1 MATKSITDIKDIKDP
16 EEFVKAFMEILPSIF
31 KPECPKINKTLLN
44 QKVSAVREIRRQLLD
59 KTKGTPPNEEIKK
72 GLSTFKKQIVAE
84 IMKLLPYAYTATPPA
99 ADDASPDDG
108 GEPDASTEDLSVRP
122 KQNDQNT
129 AITKT
134 ELELAVAD
142 AIASFTEDMTN
153 MTKKLSALVNDNA
166 RLTGDLA
173 NISKRLTSVTDENV
187 RLNLVVVS
195 LQEQIDNIKNEVVAE
210 EIATT
215 IKNYRPP
222 PTTKTTGEIERQ
234 ASEPASGEATGS
246 RASTA
251 EDGASGPVIGEA
263 TGPILQPISHT
274 TAGEEA
280 SGPGTGEPA
289 GPVLQP
295 VSNSTSGIIPRPVT
309 TTIIN
314 TANPWLLRGPMSQ
327 TSSGPSTLSTTTRD
341 TSASTT
347 SSMREIERPAAASST
362 MGCTAALTLT
372 PATRLTPAQKYEHI
386 FLGFLDPKYKESD
399 IIHIIQN
406 GAKIDKDLIQ
416 VKQANIRPSYG
427 NAFKVSV
434 PNNKLVIAT
443 TVLKSCH
450 NGLVVEQWREPT
462 HSRGP
467 QGNMTFRGRQQQ
479 QHQQPM
485 QRPYNNRERSPH
497 IPGYQYRNNFG
508 PQAARGPQR
517 DNEYDY
523 DDNYYHNNPSNN
535 RSYYNSNSNNY
546 RGRQNGRNW

>member
-1 MATKSITDIKDIKDP
+1 MATKSITDIKDIKNH
-16 EEFVKAFMEILPSIF
+16 EEFVKAFMEILPSIY
-31 KPECPKINKTLLN
+31 KTECPQINKTLLN
-44 QKVSAVREIRRQLLD
+44 QKVAAVREIRRQLLD
-59 KTKGTPPNEEIKK
+59 KTDGTPPNEEIKK
-72 GLSTFKKQIVAE
+72 GLSTFKKQIVVE

-108 GEPDASTEDLSVRP
+108 GEPYAGTEDLAVRP

-134 ELELAVAD
+134 ELELAVAN

-153 MTKKLSALVNDNA
+153 MTKKVSTLVNDNA

-173 NISKRLTSVTDENV
+173 NISKRLTSVKDENV

-210 EIATT
+210 EIATN

-222 PTTKTTGEIERQ
+222 PITTTTGEIERQ
-234 ASEPASGEATGS
+234 ASEPASGEATEPQSGL
-246 RASTA
+246 ASTA
-251 EDGASGPVIGEA
+251 EDGASGPGIGEA
-263 TGPILQPISHT
+263 TGPTIQPISHM

-309 TTIIN
+309 TTITN
-314 TANPWLLRGPMSQ
+314 TANPWLLRGPLSQ
-327 TSSGPSTLSTTTRD
+327 TSSGPITLPTTTRD
-341 TSASTT
+341 RSAPTT

-399 IIHIIQN
+399 VIHIIQS

-497 IPGYQYRNNFG
+497 IPGYQYRNNFV
-508 PQAARGPQR
+508 
-517 DNEYDY
+517 
-523 DDNYYHNNPSNN
+523 
-535 RSYYNSNSNNY
+535 Y